1 MNIRDLLRARVDL
14 RGLAAFAL
22 RSPARL
28 AAVAGVAAVVVI
40 MLAHVLTPAATPQSA
55 TPAWPTEPAGAQS
68 GAPSGVP
75 HDSATPTI
83 TAHPAR
89 PASSPRPAGSSA
101 SSAAPS
107 TIPPDVTDMSELADQ
122 FVSTW
127 ADHTLTRADWFTA
140 VRPMITPRLARV
152 LRYTKPGNVPASRV
166 TGAAVVDPGPP
177 IVADVPTDAGTVHVV
192 IVAVG
197 QDYRVDRITS

>member
-1 MNIRDLLRARVDL
+1 MTIRDLLRARVDL
-14 RGLAAFAL
+14 RNLAAFAL

-55 TPAWPTEPAGAQS
+55 TPARPTEPAGAQS
-68 GAPSGVP
+68 GAPSGAP

-83 TAHPAR
+83 TAHTAR
-89 PASSPRPAGSSA
+89 PASSPSSAGSSA
-101 SSAAPS
+101 AV
-107 TIPPDVTDMSELADQ
+107 PPDVTDMSELADQ
-122 FVSTW
+122 FVATW
-127 ADHTLTRADWFTA
+127 ADHTLTRADWFQA

-152 LRYTKPGNVPASRV
+152 LRYTKPANVPASRV

-177 IVADVPTDAGTVHVV
+177 IVVDVPTDAGTVHVL
-192 IVAVG
+192 IVAAG